1 MIKKLV
7 SAAIGAGLV
16 LATVVPAFA
25 VGGNLCANQ
34 TTGASSFNVCTRTV
48 DKFKGLELK
57 NFGTIY
63 HSLNATSNSGN
74 NTANNNTG
82 NSTTGGGSVTTGN
95 LTHDTT
101 KLASLNTVNAT
112 INQTD
117 TATDEQGLNDST
129 GDSSNNT
136 VTFTTTKNIT
146 VNVTNNGTV
155 NQTAYSTANSG
166 NNSANSNT
174 LGGSVTT
181 GDVAHTVSIISVL
194 NDLILNI
201 TQ

>member
-1 MIKKLV
+1 MVKKLV

-16 LATVVPAFA
+16 LATVAPAFA
-25 VGGNLCANQ
+25 ANLCANQ
-34 TTGASSFNVCTRTV
+34 TTGSNSFNVCTRTV
-48 DKFKGLELK
+48 SKFKDLK
-57 NFGTIY
+57 LNNFGAIY
-63 HSLNATSNSGN
+63 HSVNAVSNSGN

-82 NSTTGGGSVTTGN
+82 NSTTGGGSVATGN
-95 LTHDTT
+95 LVHDVT
-101 KLASLNTVNAT
+101 KMASLNTANAT

-117 TATDEQGLNDST
+117 STTEEQGLNDTT
-129 GDSSNNT
+129 GSSSNNT

-166 NNSANSNT
+166 NNSANDNT

-181 GDVAHTVSIISVL
+181 GDVASTVSIISVL
-194 NDLILNI
+194 NDFILNI